1 MRLAELSPA
10 EERYLNSPLPLVD
23 HWTPLLTKRLA
34 RMLSARMKQAV
45 EIIPAVSDS
54 SRAHSPTQRTIPEIL
69 WDSALDA
76 MWVRARLGGRVTIHT
91 SCTALSRN
99 LQHSLQQL
107 LAETW
112 RSTRHEILPA
122 SLCWRIETSKADSAT
137 PATLTIHFPD
147 TLSLMDSWAQRMI
160 AS

>member
-10 EERYLNSPLPLVD
+10 EHRYLSSPLPPVD
-23 HWTPLLTKRLA
+23 DWTPLLTKRLA

-45 EIIPAVSDS
+45 QLSSVALDPARLPSFTE
-54 SRAHSPTQRTIPEIL
+54 RELPEIK
-69 WDSALDA
+69 WDSALET
-76 MWVRARLGGRVTIHT
+76 MWIRARLGGPVRVNTR
-91 SCTALSRN
+91 CTALSRN

-112 RSTRHEILPA
+112 LSRQHEILPTT
-122 SLCWRIETSKADSAT
+122 LCWHIETSQGDIAT
-137 PATLTIHFPD
+137 QATLTIHFPD
-147 TLSLMDSWAQRMI
+147 SLTLMDRWAQRMI

>member
-10 EERYLNSPLPLVD
+10 EQRHLSSPLPPVD

-45 EIIPAVSDS
+45 ALF
-54 SRAHSPTQRTIPEIL
+54 PTTPDLQHPPSINARPTPEML
-69 WDSALDA
+69 WDSALAA
-76 MWVRARLGGRVTIHT
+76 MWVRARLGGPVRISTR
-91 SCTALSRN
+91 CTALSRN

-112 RSTRHEILPA
+112 LSKHHEILPA
-122 SLCWRIETSKADSAT
+122 TLCWRIETPRDGALAQ
-137 PATLTIHFPD
+137 ATLTIHFPD
-147 TLSLMDSWAQRMI
+147 SLTSMDNWARAMI
-160 AS
+160 AA

>member
-10 EERYLNSPLPLVD
+10 EQRYLSSPLPPVD
-23 HWTPLLTKRLA
+23 DWPPLLMKRLV

-45 EIIPAVSDS
+45 QLSSVALDPARPPSF
-54 SRAHSPTQRTIPEIL
+54 TQRDLPEIK

-76 MWVRARLGGRVTIHT
+76 MWVRARLGGRMRVHT
-91 SCTALSRN
+91 PCTALSRN
-99 LQHSLQQL
+99 LHHSLQQQ

-112 RSTRHEILPA
+112 LSSPHEILPTT
-122 SLCWRIETSKADSAT
+122 LCWRIDTPQRDIAT
-137 PATLTIHFPD
+137 QATLTIHFPD
-147 TLSLMDSWAQRMI
+147 SLTLMDRWAQRLI

>member
-10 EERYLNSPLPLVD
+10 EHRYLSSPLPPVED
-23 HWTPLLTKRLA
+23 WTPLLMKRLM

-45 EIIPAVSDS
+45 EIFPAAPDPIHLQSITA
-54 SRAHSPTQRTIPEIL
+54 RHTPEIR

-76 MWVRARLGGRVTIHT
+76 MWVRARLGGRVYINAR
-91 SCTALSRN
+91 CTALSRN

-112 RSTRHEILPA
+112 LSTRHEILPA
-122 SLCWRIETSKADSAT
+122 TLCWRIETLSGDT
-137 PATLTIHFPD
+137 PTQARLTMHFPD
-147 TLSLMDSWAQRMI
+147 TLTLMDRWAQRMI